1 MRKKMKRTLMA
12 FLFLYAIAQPCPCQE
27 KSCMVG
33 VGLTSFTRGCA
44 EIIFSYG
51 FGSHWSVTAETS
63 ISYKGL
69 TREVSHVELEHT
81 GEFTA
86 GTAVLMDPDL
96 HCERILFNWWPT
108 KPFHGF
114 SLSAGIH
121 NGSSTGIDIVT
132 DAGYTLQIWKGLY
145 INAGIRIPLLKGTL
159 TDGFPAHNIRAGI
172 NYRF

>member
-1 MRKKMKRTLMA
+1 
-12 FLFLYAIAQPCPCQE
+12 
-27 KSCMVG
+27 MVG

-69 TREVSHVELEHT
+69 TREVSPVELEHT

-86 GTAVLMDPDL
+86 GTSVPMAPDL
-96 HCERILFNWWPT
+96 HCERLLFNWWPT
-108 KPFHGF
+108 KPFHGL
-114 SLSAGIH
+114 SLSAGVQ
-121 NGSSTGIDIVT
+121 NGSCTGLDIIT
-132 DAGYTLQIWKGLY
+132 EAGYTLQIWKG
-145 INAGIRIPLLKGTL
+145 ICISAGIRIPLLKGL
-159 TDGFPAHNIRAGI
+159 PADGIRAHNIRIEI

>member
-1 MRKKMKRTLMA
+1 MKRTLMA
-12 FLFLYAIAQPCPCQE
+12 FLFSYALAQPCPCQE

-69 TREVSHVELEHT
+69 TREVSPVELEHT

-96 HCERILFNWWPT
+96 HCERIIFNWWPT
-108 KPFHGF
+108 KTLHGF
-114 SLSAGIH
+114 SLSAGIQ
-121 NGSSTGIDIVT
+121 NGSSTGLDIIT
-132 DAGYTLQIWKGLY
+132 EAGYTFQIWKGLC
-145 INAGIRIPLLKGTL
+145 ISTGVRFPLLIDMPE
-159 TDGFPAHNIRAGI
+159 DGIHSHNIKVGI